1 MKSYFLSSS
10 VAFGHILF
18 TVVAKNHLLLLDRL
32 LSNNS
37 DNEKNE
43 NKAPPPLVFAS
54 SGACQ
59 GAALRPM
66 GFPHTP

>member
-1 MKSYFLSSS
+1 MESYFLSSS

-43 NKAPPPLVFAS
+43 NKAPQKLGCAS
-54 SGACQ
+54 FRPCQ
-59 GAALRPM
+59 DFVLHLM